1 MEISSI
7 RDTKKLSE
15 NLSEIVKLGD
25 AILLY
30 GEIGVG
36 KTTFTRFFINHLEQK
51 NKIKK
56 SDILSP
62 TFNILYGYEIKK
74 KIILHYDLY
83 RLKNYNDILEL
94 GIFEKNK
101 NNIKIIEWPEL
112 IKEKPNNRIEIYFQ
126 YSDLSNSRK
135 VKIIGFGKW
144 KNYKFD
150 EI

>member
-15 NLSEIVKLGD
+15 NLSEIVKMGD
-25 AILLY
+25 SILLY

-62 TFNILYGYEIKK
+62 TFNILYDYEIKK

-94 GIFEKNK
+94 GIFEKSE

>member
-126 YSDLSNSRK
+126 YSDLSASRK

>member
-15 NLSEIVKLGD
+15 NLSEIVKMGD

-62 TFNILYGYEIKK
+62 TFNILYDYEIKK

-94 GIFEKNK
+94 GIFEKSE

-150 EI
+150 GI

>member
-15 NLSEIVKLGD
+15 NLSEIVKMGD

-62 TFNILYGYEIKK
+62 TFNILYDYEIKK

-94 GIFEKNK
+94 GIFEKSE

-126 YSDLSNSRK
+126 YSDLSDSRK

>member
-15 NLSEIVKLGD
+15 NLSEIVKMGD

-62 TFNILYGYEIKK
+62 TFNILYDYEIKK

-94 GIFEKNK
+94 GIFEKSE

-126 YSDLSNSRK
+126 YSDLSASRK

>member
-25 AILLY
+25 VILLY

-94 GIFEKNK
+94 GIFEKSE

-126 YSDLSNSRK
+126 YSDLSASRK

>member
-15 NLSEIVKLGD
+15 NLSEIVKMGD

-62 TFNILYGYEIKK
+62 TFNILYDYEIKK

-94 GIFEKNK
+94 GIFEKSE

>member
-62 TFNILYGYEIKK
+62 TFNILYDYEIKK

-126 YSDLSNSRK
+126 YSDLSASRK

>member
-15 NLSEIVKLGD
+15 NLSEIVKMGD

-62 TFNILYGYEIKK
+62 TFNILYDYEIKK

>member
-1 MEISSI
+1 MEITSI
-7 RDTKKLSE
+7 RDTKKFSE
-15 NLSEIVKLGD
+15 NLSEIVKFGD
-25 AILLY
+25 VIFLY

-36 KTTFTRFFINHLEQK
+36 KTTFTRFFINHLENK

-62 TFNILYGYEIKK
+62 TFNILYDYEIKK
-74 KIILHYDLY
+74 KNILHYDLY

-94 GIFEKNK
+94 GIFEKTTNS
-101 NNIKIIEWPEL
+101 IKIIEWPEL
-112 IKEKPNNRIEIYFQ
+112 IKKKPSNRIEIYFK
-126 YSDLSNSRK
+126 YSDLLDSRK